1 MDGSDASAVIGRFQD
16 GLRSIGR
23 LGLLAAIGR
32 SGGGLGQIADLVD
45 SYVDTPQMEESLRR
59 FRALPEGRRML
70 EERYPPLK
78 PDIPQ
83 LAQCPP
89 GSLGRGYARL
99 IESLHY
105 DPEFFRPRELHSD
118 GHWLTQ
124 RIATTHD
131 IHHVVSGFGTSPV
144 GENGVLAITATQIGF
159 PAYVVLVAASGLS
172 RFRFHPQD
180 SAAMARAIAHGTS
193 IGFSAAC
200 FAAVRWEEGWDLPV
214 QEWRQRLGI
223 HQPADQEDYGL
234 KLSEL

>member
-32 SGGGLGQIADLVD
+32 SGGGFGQIADLVD

-105 DPEFFRPRELHSD
+105 DPEFFRPRELLSD

-159 PAYVVLVAASGLS
+159 PAYVMLRTAPPWPGPSL
-172 RFRFHPQD
+172 
-180 SAAMARAIAHGTS
+180 MARASDSAPPASPRSAGRKVGTCRCRN
-193 IGFSAAC
+193 GASASASTSPPT
-200 FAAVRWEEGWDLPV
+200 RRTTD
-214 QEWRQRLGI
+214 
-223 HQPADQEDYGL
+223 
-234 KLSEL
+234 